1 MFIQLHL
8 HASGHIDRLIHPVNV
23 MHIISIGFVDRSAAA
38 TEHSF
43 IRMSD
48 GSNCTVKESPSEILE
63 MIDKLSA
70 RLAKQRK

>member
-8 HASGHIDRLIHPVNV
+8 QASGHIDRSIYPVNV
-23 MHIISIGFVDRSAAA
+23 MHIVAIGFVERSI
-38 TEHSF
+38 TSSEHSF
-43 IRMSD
+43 VRLSD